1 MNKFLK
7 CPVEHFQI
15 PLDAANV
22 TTGLLVDFDI
32 GEVES
37 RVTTRY
43 YVKTAASAGALLDI
57 GQVAVAEGAVG
68 ARATNFLDGGSAVT
82 GAVGG
87 LGETIDIKSFIV
99 PAHYHITVYN
109 VITSTGN
116 LTIATGIVGYLDLE
130 ITRFPVRVG
139 DQ

>member
-7 CPVEHFQI
+7 CPVEHIQI
-15 PLDAANV
+15 PFDAANV

-37 RVTTRY
+37 RVTARF

-68 ARATNFLDGGSAVT
+68 ARATNFIDGASAVT
-82 GAVGG
+82 GALGG
-87 LGETIDIKSFIV
+87 PGETIDIKSFIV
-99 PAHYHITVYN
+99 PANYHITAYN

-130 ITRFPVRVG
+130 ITRFPVRPG